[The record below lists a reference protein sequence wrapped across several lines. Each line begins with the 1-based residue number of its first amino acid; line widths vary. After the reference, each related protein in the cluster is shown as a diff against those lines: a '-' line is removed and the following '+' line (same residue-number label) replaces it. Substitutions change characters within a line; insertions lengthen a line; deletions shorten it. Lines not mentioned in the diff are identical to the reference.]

1 MRKWVG
7 TTIVSPSG
15 EGIRDWEDDSVELPE
30 ITPAIIATLSG
41 VPENCMPEWGV
52 IITGYLDE
60 HGEPKFETRMVG
72 EQRSTTMIGVLELMK
87 HELVML
93 SMEAYDYGEEDYD
106 EG

>member
-1 MRKWVG
+1 
-7 TTIVSPSG
+7 
-15 EGIRDWEDDSVELPE
+15 
-30 ITPAIIATLSG
+30 
-41 VPENCMPEWGV
+41 
-52 IITGYLDE
+52 
-60 HGEPKFETRMVG
+60 MVG